1 MDEIINELKQ
11 HLYARAD
18 QLRTN
23 LDDDE
28 IKRDCIA
35 LVEAVNILEQRA
47 YGRMI
52 TTLFSII

>member
-11 HLYARAD
+11 HLFARAD

-23 LDDDE
+23 LNDSE
-28 IKRDCIA
+28 LKHDCIA

-52 TTLFSII
+52 TTLFNIK